1 MILLLLFL
9 ICCYYC
15 FVVAVGVAG
24 VVVVVVVVVVV
35 AAAAAAAAAVGVA
48 HNPKGLLWFAP
59 FFPRMLLAQRCALRP
74 NQYGW
79 FNIFWKNTP

>member
-24 VVVVVVVVVVV
+24 VVVVVVVVVV
-35 AAAAAAAAAVGVA
+35 AAAAAAAAVGVA